1 LFLKGLTL
9 LDIREQGA
17 EIELTMSHIA
27 ALQEVRNLLHALGV
41 PEVVAAPDIVAS
53 G

>member
-1 LFLKGLTL
+1 
-9 LDIREQGA
+9 
-17 EIELTMSHIA
+17 LTMSHVA

-41 PEVVAAPDIVAS
+41 PEVVAAPSVAAS